1 MADES
6 GDGTGAGSGTGDP
19 SSTAAATAATAPTV
33 RVAGVIGVVAPFNDK
48 EEEWIDYAE
57 RLEHYFIAN
66 DITDVAK
73 KRAILLNAVGASTY
87 RLIKTL
93 ALPGVP
99 KDLTFEQI
107 VEKVTAH
114 YNPKPSVIIKRFEF
128 NTRVQKE
135 GESVAEFVAALQKI
149 TEHCEFG
156 TFLDDLLR
164 DRLVCGVLDKKVQHR
179 FLQES
184 KLTYKQAFDMAIAAE
199 AARKDAKRLQEHR
212 EETRSGETRPPE
224 TEEKPTPVNRVT
236 KNAPRTDGRGKTE
249 CHRCGGKHP
258 AARCKFKDYECH
270 FCKKKGHL
278 AAVCRKK
285 KRVAARSEPKREQAH
300 HITDN
305 SDDDNDDEYNLYRV
319 SSGSTKPLLVTVK
332 LNSVDTEMEVDTGAS
347 VSIMSEEKFQQFRG
361 STSVTLQPSKAK
373 LFTYTGEAIG
383 VLGSTEVT
391 VEHNQQ
397 VATLPL
403 IVTKGT
409 GPCLLGRNWLAKLR
423 LDWQQ
428 IFSVR
433 TGRTLQTVLD
443 KYPDVFK
450 DDLGT
455 VKGLKAKIHVD
466 PKATPLYH
474 KARSVPLALREKIE
488 TELDR
493 LQAQGIIEPVQ
504 FSEWAAPIVP
514 VIKSDGSV
522 RICGDYKVTVNRV
535 AKLDKYPL
543 PLIDDLFAS
552 LAGGKRFT
560 TLDLSHAYQQ
570 IELDDES
577 RQYVT
582 ISTHKGLFRYN
593 RLPFGVASAPSIF
606 QRTMENLLQGIQ
618 GVCVYIDDIL
628 ISGRTDEEHLEHLD
642 EVIRRLAEAGMRLKK
657 KKCAYLLS
665 AVDYLGHVINAEGLR
680 TSDSKIAGIVK
691 APAPRDVSEL
701 RSFLGLVN
709 YYGKFLPDLAN
720 TLSPLYALLQKKKKW
735 SWGANEEEAFQAVK
749 KLLQS
754 SRVLV
759 HFDPSLPLILSCDAS
774 PYGLGAVLSHK
785 MPNGEERPVGFASR
799 TLTATELKYS
809 QLDKEA
815 LAIVFGV
822 KKYHSY
828 LYGRQ
833 FVLKTDHKPLTHIF
847 KETRAI
853 PTLASGRIQRWAL
866 ILSAY
871 SYTIQY
877 KPGKENSNADA
888 LSRLPAPGSKKEPPR
903 PPEVVHL
910 MEYLDSSPV
919 SSAQIRTWTDQDP
932 LLSKVKRW
940 ILSGWPD
947 PTPSE
952 EEELKPFSRRRY
964 ELSVEDGCVLW
975 GSRVIVPQ
983 KGRPR
988 VLKMLHEAHPGI
1000 SRMKGLA
1007 RGYVWW
1013 PGIDEQLEK
1022 CVKSCETCQVN
1033 RKSPPAAPMHA
1044 WSWPNKPWSRVHI
1057 DYAGPF
1063 MGKMFLVIIDAHSK
1077 WMEVHKTA
1085 SSSSTATIGLL
1096 RTTFATLGLPEV
1108 IVSDNAANFTS
1119 EEFSEFLK
1127 RNGVRHV
1134 RTPPYHPAS
1143 NGLAERAVQSF
1154 KEGMKKLKDGSID
1167 TKLARFLFKYRMTPQ
1182 SSTGI
1187 SPAELMFGRRLR
1199 TQFDHLHPD
1208 MSKKARDAQ
1217 LRQAK
1222 GHDVRT
1228 KSREFNVGDLVYARN
1243 YSPGP
1248 MWLPGEI
1255 VEKQG
1260 STLYTVLL
1268 TDGRRVRKHTDQ
1280 LMTRV
1285 RPAETART
1293 ESNGPEECDP
1303 VEYPTVVSPTET
1315 VPSAETGSRDTLPE
1329 SETLSPDPE
1338 PEPNLDLTANGA
1350 HNTEPEQEQSA
1361 PPEIRRSSRSRQP
1374 PTRYG
1379 DYRTY

>member
-1 MADES
+1 MDG
-6 GDGTGAGSGTGDP
+6 GDDTGDTTGDA
-19 SSTAAATAATAPTV
+19 TAAAAPIV
-33 RVAGVIGVVAPFNDK
+33 RVAGLVGVVAPFNGK

-135 GESVAEFVAALQKI
+135 GESVAEFVAALRKI

-164 DRLVCGVLDKKVQHR
+164 DRLVCGVFDKKVQHR

-184 KLTYKQAFDMAIAAE
+184 KLTYKQAFDMALAAE
-199 AARKDAKRLQEHR
+199 TARKDAKRLQDHR
-212 EETRSGETRPPE
+212 EEARAVETRPSE
-224 TEEKPTPVNRVT
+224 TEEKATVVNRVT
-236 KNAPRTDGRGKTE
+236 RNAPRTNGHGKTE

-270 FCKKKGHL
+270 YCKKKGHL
-278 AAVCRKK
+278 ASVCRKK
-285 KRVAARSEPKREQAH
+285 KRAAARSEPKREQAH
-300 HITDN
+300 QIVDN
-305 SDDDNDDEYNLYRV
+305 GSDDEEYNLYRV
-319 SSGSTKPLLVTVK
+319 SSGSSKPLLVTVK
-332 LNSVDTEMEVDTGAS
+332 LNGVDTEMEVDTGAS
-347 VSIMSEEKFQQFRG
+347 VSIMSEENFRQFQKNA
-361 STSVTLQPSKAK
+361 SVTLQPSKAK
-373 LFTYTGEAIG
+373 LFTYTREAIG

-403 IVTKGT
+403 IVTMGT
-409 GPCLLGRNWLAKLR
+409 GPCLLGRNWLATLR
-423 LDWQQ
+423 LDWHR

-433 TGRTLQTVLD
+433 TGHTLQNVLD

-466 PKATPLYH
+466 PEATPLYR
-474 KARSVPLALREKIE
+474 KARSVPLALKEKIE
-488 TELDR
+488 TELER

-535 AKLDKYPL
+535 AKIDKYPL

-560 TLDLSHAYQQ
+560 KLDLSHAYQQ
-570 IELDDES
+570 IELDEQS

-606 QRTMENLLQGIQ
+606 QRTMENLLQGIS

-628 ISGRTDEEHLEHLD
+628 ITGRTDEEHLEHLD
-642 EVIRRLAEAGMRLKK
+642 EVLRRLAEAGMRLKK
-657 KKCAYLLS
+657 RKCAYLLP
-665 AVDYLGHVINAEGLR
+665 AVDYLGHVINAEGLC

-709 YYGKFLPDLAN
+709 YYGKFLPDLAT
-720 TLSPLYALLQKKKKW
+720 TLSPLYALLQKQKKW
-735 SWGANEEEAFQAVK
+735 SWGVSEEKAFQAVK

-785 MPNGEERPVGFASR
+785 MPTGEERPVGFASR
-799 TLTATELKYS
+799 TLTTTELKYS

-847 KETRAI
+847 KETRAT

-888 LSRLPAPGSKKEPPR
+888 LSRLPAPGSKKEPPK
-903 PPEVVHL
+903 PAEIVHL

-932 LLSKVKRW
+932 LMSKVKRW

-947 PTPSE
+947 HTPSE

-975 GSRVIVPQ
+975 GSRVVVPP
-983 KGRPR
+983 KGKAR

-1000 SRMKGLA
+1000 SRIKGLA

-1013 PGIDEQLEK
+1013 PGIDEELEN

-1033 RKSPPAAPMHA
+1033 RNSPPAAPIHA

-1077 WMEVHKTA
+1077 WMEVHKTT
-1085 SSSSTATIGLL
+1085 SSSAATTISLL

-1119 EEFSEFLK
+1119 EEFSDFLK
-1127 RNGVRHV
+1127 CNGVRHV

-1143 NGLAERAVQSF
+1143 NGLAERAVRTF
-1154 KEGMKKLKDGSID
+1154 KEGMRKLKDGSID

-1182 SSTGI
+1182 SSTSI

-1199 TQFDHLHPD
+1199 TQFDNLRPD
-1208 MSKKARDAQ
+1208 LSKKARDAQ

-1228 KSREFNVGDLVYARN
+1228 KPREFKVGELVYARN
-1243 YSPGP
+1243 YGQGP
-1248 MWLPGEI
+1248 KWLPGEI

-1285 RPAETART
+1285 KPAKQDRA
-1293 ESNGPEECDP
+1293 ESDVKNGPEECDP
-1303 VEYPTVVSPTET
+1303 VEYPTVVSPTEP
-1315 VPSAETGSRDTLPE
+1315 VSSPETGDQVESQDTLPE
-1329 SETLSPDPE
+1329 TEMLSPNPESEQNSDPTTSGSS
-1338 PEPNLDLTANGA
+1338 D
-1350 HNTEPEQEQSA
+1350 TEPEQEQSES
-1361 PPEIRRSSRSRQP
+1361 PELRRSSRSRQP
-1374 PTRYG
+1374 PMRYG